1 MIPLAVKNLSVKSLT
16 YLVKPPKWTDILHLL
31 HLLHTTYTYY
41 IYIYI
46 LHVLHTFYHQIK
58 TMSSSCIDHSDF
70 STLST
75 PLIMRDTS
83 CLKQVH
89 LQTGIQEEQPK
100 YGHTVN
106 VMS

>member
-1 MIPLAVKNLSVKSLT
+1 MIPLAVKNLSVTSLT

-31 HLLHTTYTYY
+31 HTTYTY
-41 IYIYI
+41 YIYI